1 MRYISTRGVPTDQPR
16 TFTEILLAG
25 LAPDG
30 GLYMPV
36 EYPQVD
42 ADTLLAWSKIFR
54 EEGYAALAFEVM
66 RLYIDDIPEE
76 DLREMCRRAYSVE
89 NFGSR
94 EVAPMTQLSDHIWLL
109 HLSNGPTAAF
119 KDMAMQMLGQL
130 FEYTLGKSGLKIG
143 CLAGQLRRTPRPN
156 QNEPE
161 LAP

>member
-130 FEYTLGKSGLKIG
+130 FEYTLGKLSLIHI
-143 CLAGQLRRTPRPN
+143 
-156 QNEPE
+156 
-161 LAP
+161 